1 MKKFLAIVLAA
12 ATIGMGAAGMA
23 GCKDNLKPIVEREDK
38 NIVVGVTNYK
48 PMDYLEKGEWVGFD
62 ADLARKVFSDLGY
75 TVEFYEMDWDTKIVT
90 LNAGTIDVI
99 WNGMTVTDELKEN
112 ILLSD
117 VYLENRQYGVVKK
130 DEAENYT
137 SAANLAGKKVA
148 YESGSAAEGLVKDI
162 ECTAIAAA
170 NQNAAV
176 MEVGAGTS
184 DVAVVDYLLA
194 VTLTS
199 EGSDY
204 FGKLVA
210 VDLGFA
216 VEEFAIG
223 FRKIYTQLCADV
235 NAKIKQLTKDGFV
248 KTLAEKYSIEN
259 QLRA

>member
-48 PMDYLEKGEWVGFD
+48 PMDYLEKGEWVGFY

-117 VYLENRQYGVVKK
+117 VYLENRQYGVVKAS
-130 DEAENYT
+130 EAESYT
-137 SAANLAGKKVA
+137 SAADLAGKKVA

-162 ECTAIAAA
+162 ECTKNGIAT
-170 NQNAAV
+170 QNAAV
-176 MEVGAGTS
+176 MEVSAGTS
-184 DVAVVDYLLA
+184 DVAVVDYL
-194 VTLTS
+194 LTS

-223 FRKIYTQLCADV
+223 FRKIDTQLCADV
-235 NAKIKQLTKDGFV
+235 NAKIKQLTEEGFV
-248 KTLAEKYSIEN
+248 RTLAEKYKIEN

>member
-12 ATIGMGAAGMA
+12 ATIGMGAAGMV
-23 GCKDNLKPIVEREDK
+23 GCKDRDENT
-38 NIVVGVTNYK
+38 IVVGVTDYE
-48 PMDYLEKGEWVGFD
+48 PMDYRNEAGEWIGFD
-62 ADLARKVFSDLGY
+62 AELAKKVLTDLGY
-75 TVEFYEMDWDTKIVT
+75 TVKFQEIEWETKIVT
-90 LNAGTIDVI
+90 LKAGTIDVI
-99 WNGMTVTDELKEN
+99 WNGMTITDELKEN

-117 VYLENRQYGVVKK
+117 VYLENRQYGVVKAS
-130 DEAENYT
+130 EAESYT
-137 SAANLAGKKVA
+137 SAADLAGKKVA

-162 ECTAIAAA
+162 ECTKNGIAT
-170 NQNAAV
+170 QNAAV
-176 MEVGAGTS
+176 MEVASNKS

-204 FGKLVA
+204 YGDLVA

-223 FRKIYTQLCADV
+223 FRKEDTQLCADV

-248 KTLAEKYSIEN
+248 KTLAEKYGIEN

>member
-12 ATIGMGAAGMA
+12 ATIGMGAVGMA
-23 GCKDNLKPIVEREDK
+23 GCKDKDENT
-38 NIVVGVTNYK
+38 IVVGITDYE
-48 PMDYLEKGEWVGFD
+48 PMDYRNEAGEWIGFD
-62 ADLARKVFSDLGY
+62 AELARKVFSDLGY
-75 TVEFYEMDWDTKIVT
+75 TVEFYEMDWETKIVT

-112 ILLSD
+112 VLLSD
-117 VYLENRQYGVVKK
+117 VYLENRQYGVVKAS
-130 DEAENYT
+130 EAESYT
-137 SAANLAGKKVA
+137 SAADLAGKKVA

-162 ECTAIAAA
+162 ECTKNGIAT
-170 NQNAAV
+170 QNAAV
-176 MEVGAGTS
+176 MEVASNKS

-204 FGKLVA
+204 YGDLVA

-223 FRKIYTQLCADV
+223 FRKEDTQLCADV

-248 KTLAEKYSIEN
+248 KTLAEKYGIEN

>member
-23 GCKDNLKPIVEREDK
+23 GCKDKDENT
-38 NIVVGVTNYK
+38 IVVGITDYE
-48 PMDYLEKGEWVGFD
+48 PMDYRNEAGEWIGFD
-62 ADLARKVFSDLGY
+62 AELARKVFSDLGY
-75 TVEFYEMDWDTKIVT
+75 TVEFYEMDWETKIVT

-117 VYLENRQYGVVKK
+117 VYLENRQYGVVKAS
-130 DEAENYT
+130 EAESYT
-137 SAANLAGKKVA
+137 SAADLAGKKVA

-162 ECTAIAAA
+162 ECTKNGIAT
-170 NQNAAV
+170 QNAAV
-176 MEVGAGTS
+176 MEVASNKS

-204 FGKLVA
+204 YGDLVA

-223 FRKIYTQLCADV
+223 FRKEDTQLCADV

-248 KTLAEKYSIEN
+248 RTLAEKYKIEN

>member
-12 ATIGMGAAGMA
+12 ATIGMGAAGMT
-23 GCKDNLKPIVEREDK
+23 GCKDKLKPIVEREDK
-38 NIVVGVTNYK
+38 TVIVGVTNYK
-48 PMDYLEKGEWVGFD
+48 PMDYIENGEWVGFD
-62 ADLARKVFSDLGY
+62 AELARKVLTDLGY
-75 TVEFYEMDWDTKIVT
+75 TVKFEAIDWNTKIVT
-90 LNAGTIDVI
+90 LKAGTIDII
-99 WNGMTVTDELKEN
+99 WNGMTITDELKEN

-117 VYLENRQYGVVKK
+117 VYLENRQYGVVKAS
-130 DEAENYT
+130 EAEIYT
-137 SAANLAGKKVA
+137 SAADLVGKKVA

-162 ECTAIAAA
+162 ECTKNGIAT
-170 NQNAAV
+170 QNDAV
-176 MEVGAGTS
+176 VEVGAGTS

-216 VEEFAIG
+216 VEEFAVG
-223 FRKIYTQLCADV
+223 FRKIDTQLCADV
-235 NAKIKQLTKDGFV
+235 NAQIKKLTEEGFV
-248 KTLAEKYSIEN
+248 RTLAEKYGIEN